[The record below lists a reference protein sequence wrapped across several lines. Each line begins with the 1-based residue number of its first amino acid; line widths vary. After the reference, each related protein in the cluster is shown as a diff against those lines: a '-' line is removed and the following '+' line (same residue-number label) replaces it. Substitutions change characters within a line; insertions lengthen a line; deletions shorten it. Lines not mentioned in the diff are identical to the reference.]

1 MAEELWQR
9 LGHTESLAHAPW
21 PTCDEALARDEVVE
35 IAVQINGKVKS
46 RITVPVDADERKVE
60 QLARADETVG
70 NAIAGKT
77 VRRVIVRGGRIVN
90 FVLG

>member
-1 MAEELWQR
+1 
-9 LGHTESLAHAPW
+9 
-21 PTCDEALARDEVVE
+21 VE

-46 RITVPVDADERKVE
+46 RITVPVDADERQVE

-70 NAIAGKT
+70 NAIADKT